1 MSTAGDRAAELRGL
15 IDAANHAYY
24 VLDQPTVEDVVY
36 DDWMR
41 ELEALE
47 TEHPDLATPDSPTQ
61 RVGAAPS
68 QRFAPVEHLRP
79 MLSLANARGAG
90 ELGAWH
96 DRARRVMEQEGM
108 ASREI
113 HYVVEPKIDGLAI
126 SLVYED
132 GVFVRGATRGD
143 GVVGEDVTA
152 NLRTIRAI
160 PTRLR
165 LPDGAAPPRVVE
177 VRGEVYLPLAAF
189 AELNATRAAAG
200 LPTFANPRNSAAGSL
215 RQIDPKSTAE
225 RPLSIWCY
233 AIGHAE
239 GLALPRQSEV
249 LDWLRDAGF
258 RVNPDIALVD
268 TIDEVRAACAAW
280 EDRRGSVDFD
290 IDGAVVKIDEID
302 VQERLGAVGRA
313 PRWAIA
319 YKFAPTTAVTTLNNI
334 MVSIG
339 RTGALVP
346 FAELEPVSVG
356 GATVRLATLHNQE
369 DLARKGLMIGDKVIV
384 QRAGD
389 VIPQVVGPLTQER
402 TGDERPFVMPD
413 RCPACDTPVVQPPG
427 EVQIRC
433 PNRSCPAQIVQGLF
447 HFASRGAMDI
457 EGLGEKTVHRFY
469 QDGLLRSFAD
479 IYDLPAQRERIIA
492 MEGWKDVSV
501 DNLIAAIERSKSRPW
516 SRLLYGLGIR
526 HVGDVTAEAV
536 VAAAPSL
543 DALLEAD
550 PEVLATAEGVGPVVA
565 ESIREFLS
573 SEANRELLER
583 LRAAGLTVVS
593 DAPPPRA
600 DGPLTG
606 HSVVVTGGLEAYSRD
621 EVKRAI
627 AAAGGKMTGS
637 VSKSTSFLVAG
648 VDPGTKL
655 QKAESAGVPD
665 PGRGGVPGDPGRQ
678 RRGAVAGGGGA
689 GLVLRAGGEEGDHVV
704 LHGAR
709 AGDVR
714 RVHHQRERVV
724 HAALAD
730 DPAGHGAH
738 AVEVAGLRA
747 DALGGDAAGE
757 AADQGA
763 LAALGERVDQRAAP
777 GRVGVGPGDEAHQ
790 GGRREAVAAGQA
802 GAVDQRVP
810 RAQDALVREQR
821 PCALDPRG
829 GAAAAGAGGAD
840 ALREGLGDEVVAVEV
855 HRPQDHR
862 QRWRRGRRQHPRA
875 ARRDAGAERSDLAD
889 PDALER
895 GPQPLPRR
903 QRGVGDVRGTPAAR
917 EVLVHRQRGQRARCR
932 ASSTR
937 AIRGRGAC
945 GRRGSR
951 RPRSAR
957 GPGGSPSP

>member
-1 MSTAGDRAAELRGL
+1 VSDPAGRAEELRGL

-47 TEHPDLATPDSPTQ
+47 AAHPALATPDSPTQ

-68 QRFAPVEHLRP
+68 QRFAPVEHPRP
-79 MLSLANARGAG
+79 MLSLANARGAD
-90 ELGAWH
+90 ELTAWH

-108 ASREI
+108 AAREI
-113 HYVVEPKIDGLAI
+113 RFVVEPKIDGLAI

-165 LPDGAAPPRVVE
+165 LPDGAERPRLVE
-177 VRGEVYLPLAAF
+177 VRGEVYLPLGAF
-189 AELNATRAAAG
+189 AELNAARAAAG

-215 RQIDPKSTAE
+215 RQLDPQATAE

-233 AIGHAE
+233 AIGVAE
-239 GLALPRQSEV
+239 GLRLESQSQV
-249 LDWLRDAGF
+249 LDWLRGAGF
-258 RVNPDIALVD
+258 RVNPDIAVAD
-268 TIDEVRAACAAW
+268 TIDEVQVECARW
-280 EDRRGSVDFD
+280 EERRGSVDFD

-302 VQERLGAVGRA
+302 VQQRLGVVGRA

-319 YKFAPTTAVTTLNNI
+319 YKFAPTTAVTTLNDI
-334 MVSIG
+334 MVSVG

-369 DLARKGLMIGDKVIV
+369 DVARKGLMIGDKVIV

-389 VIPQVVGPLTQER
+389 VIPQVVGPLTQDR

-413 RCPACDTPVVQPPG
+413 RCPACDTPVVQAPG

-457 EGLGEKTVHRFY
+457 EGLGEKTIHRFY
-469 QDGLLRSFAD
+469 GDGLLRSFAD
-479 IYDLPAQRERIIA
+479 IYDLPAHRDALIA
-492 MEGWKDVSV
+492 KEGFKDVSV
-501 DNLIAAIERSKSRPW
+501 DNLIAAIERSKGRPW

-536 VAAAPSL
+536 AAVCPSL

-550 PEVLATAEGVGPVVA
+550 VEVLAQAEGVGPVVA

-573 SEANRELLER
+573 SDANRELLER

-606 HSVVVTGGLEAYSRD
+606 HAVVVTGGLEAFSRD

-637 VSKSTSFLVAG
+637 VSKATSFLVAG

-655 QKAESAGVPD
+655 QKAESAGVPVLD
-665 PGRGGVPGDPGRQ
+665 EAAFLAILDGAAEVPSRGGDS
-678 RRGAVAGGGGA
+678 
-689 GLVLRAGGEEGDHVV
+689 
-704 LHGAR
+704 
-709 AGDVR
+709 
-714 RVHHQRERVV
+714 
-724 HAALAD
+724 
-730 DPAGHGAH
+730 
-738 AVEVAGLRA
+738 
-747 DALGGDAAGE
+747 
-757 AADQGA
+757 
-763 LAALGERVDQRAAP
+763 
-777 GRVGVGPGDEAHQ
+777 GV
-790 GGRREAVAAGQA
+790 
-802 GAVDQRVP
+802 
-810 RAQDALVREQR
+810 
-821 PCALDPRG
+821 
-829 GAAAAGAGGAD
+829 
-840 ALREGLGDEVVAVEV
+840 
-855 HRPQDHR
+855 
-862 QRWRRGRRQHPRA
+862 
-875 ARRDAGAERSDLAD
+875 
-889 PDALER
+889 
-895 GPQPLPRR
+895 
-903 QRGVGDVRGTPAAR
+903 
-917 EVLVHRQRGQRARCR
+917 
-932 ASSTR
+932 
-937 AIRGRGAC
+937 
-945 GRRGSR
+945 
-951 RPRSAR
+951 
-957 GPGGSPSP
+957 